1 LEFLVEL
8 NVFHAFIYHGF
19 LVSGIWTL
27 SIYRDMHHLKLFE
40 EFSPDHQSIK
50 VYHGSWTLEGA
61 EGIMARGFDLEARF
75 GGKAEG
81 IGMGAFFSLEDAVYG
96 NYVVEFEIPV
106 DLFRRHIVI
115 NTERSM
121 HARYGN
127 TGQPSELALFI
138 NGKVETIDEQV
149 ARINGETPYNDLI
162 ASRIKRGGLSN
173 DAEDP
178 EYGYLGEI
186 KGFVRDDRFEGQM
199 TIHLFDPSIAKPLRI
214 ISKK

>member
-1 LEFLVEL
+1 M
-8 NVFHAFIYHGF
+8 
-19 LVSGIWTL
+19 SWDCL
-27 SIYRDMHHLKLFE
+27 SLIYRGMKHLKLFE
-40 EFSPDHQSIK
+40 EFSLDDQSIK
-50 VYHGSWTLEGA
+50 IYHGSWTLEGA

-81 IGMGAFFSLEDAVYG
+81 IGMGAFFSLEDAIYG
-96 NYVVEFEIPV
+96 SYVVEFEIPV

-115 NTERSM
+115 NTERTTN
-121 HARYGN
+121 RYGN
-127 TGQPSELALFI
+127 TGQPAELALSI

-149 ARINGETPYNDLI
+149 ARINGTTPYNDLI
-162 ASRIKRGGLSN
+162 ASRIRQGRLSE
-173 DAEDP
+173 DAADP
-178 EYGYLGEI
+178 EYSYLGGI